1 MKLAVI
7 GSRSFDNAK
16 VMQAALK
23 LHDISLL
30 ITGGARGADRLA
42 ENWAKAHRV
51 PLRVFRANWDKHGK
65 AAGIIRNMEM
75 VDAADKVLAFWDG
88 ESPGTKFTINYA
100 RKQNVIVEVIPF
112 RAGKRGQSICD
123 VPADAGTDGQR
134 VLP

>member
-1 MKLAVI
+1 MKLAVV

-16 VMQAALK
+16 AMQAALK

-30 ITGGARGADRLA
+30 ITGGARGADTLA

-51 PLRVFRANWDKHGK
+51 PLRVFRANWEKHGE

-88 ESPGTKFTINYA
+88 QSPGTRFTINYA
-100 RKQNVIVEVIPF
+100 RKSGVIVEVIPF
-112 RAGKRGQSICD
+112 NTKGRSAILKEEH
-123 VPADAGTDGQR
+123 P
-134 VLP
+134 